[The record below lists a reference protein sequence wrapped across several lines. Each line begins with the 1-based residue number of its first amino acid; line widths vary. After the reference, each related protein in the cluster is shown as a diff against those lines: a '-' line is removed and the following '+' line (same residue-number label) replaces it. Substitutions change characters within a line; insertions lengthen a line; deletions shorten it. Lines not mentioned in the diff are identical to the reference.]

1 MSRLLN
7 RGSEATVAELVEDIL
22 NDQGFD
28 EPELAIPGLVR
39 AIWNI
44 AEKSPHATDVL
55 LDEAADLLAD
65 GPERESV

>member
-1 MSRLLN
+1 MSRILN
-7 RGSEATVAELVEDIL
+7 RGSEATVAELVEDAL
-22 NDQGFD
+22 DDQGFD

-44 AEKSPHATDVL
+44 AEKSRYPASDL

-65 GPERESV
+65 GPEKESV